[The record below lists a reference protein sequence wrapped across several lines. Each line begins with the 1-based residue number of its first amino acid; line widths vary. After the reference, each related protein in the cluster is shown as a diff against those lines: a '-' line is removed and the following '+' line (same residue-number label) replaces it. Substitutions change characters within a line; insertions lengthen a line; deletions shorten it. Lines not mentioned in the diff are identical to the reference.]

1 MTADEQITLVPTNF
15 DLREEDYSYSYELTP
30 TDKYD
35 EDLVY
40 PAAALGNVLLIEK
53 RALQFDTDYKLVVK
67 VYNQNIVSDS
77 SAGDAQPIP
86 GEKIV
91 TFSTNA
97 ALPEGTILVETE
109 SDGVAIDDIFKV
121 SMLDYSPP
129 NRYMI
134 YGVLVED
141 PDSII
146 RLTPLA

>member
-1 MTADEQITLVPTNF
+1 MTADEQITLAPTNF

-35 EDLVY
+35 KDLVY

-67 VYNQNIVSDS
+67 VYNQNIVSDP

-109 SDGVAIDDIFKV
+109 SDGVAIDEIFKV